1 VFGMID
7 VGELRRLHRV
17 SRFDFWV
24 AAAAVVAV
32 LSSGVLAGVVIGV
45 VLSLGWLVYV
55 ATRPA
60 MPLLGREA
68 GTGLFRELEEHPDD
82 ERVPG
87 VAVLR
92 LDGGLFF
99 ATADALEERVR
110 DLADEDGDLRALVI
124 DLAGVNFIDS
134 QGSSSLADVHA
145 MMEFEGVEL
154 RLAKAK
160 PQVLR
165 VLEADGVVDRIGRGN
180 VHHTVQQAVAAQD
193 RDGRTRE
200 DT

>member
-1 VFGMID
+1 
-7 VGELRRLHRV
+7 
-17 SRFDFWV
+17 
-24 AAAAVVAV
+24 
-32 LSSGVLAGVVIGV
+32 
-45 VLSLGWLVYV
+45 
-55 ATRPA
+55 
-60 MPLLGREA
+60 
-68 GTGLFRELEEHPDD
+68 
-82 ERVPG
+82 
-87 VAVLR
+87 
-92 LDGGLFF
+92 
-99 ATADALEERVR
+99 
-110 DLADEDGDLRALVI
+110 
-124 DLAGVNFIDS
+124 
-134 QGSSSLADVHA
+134 